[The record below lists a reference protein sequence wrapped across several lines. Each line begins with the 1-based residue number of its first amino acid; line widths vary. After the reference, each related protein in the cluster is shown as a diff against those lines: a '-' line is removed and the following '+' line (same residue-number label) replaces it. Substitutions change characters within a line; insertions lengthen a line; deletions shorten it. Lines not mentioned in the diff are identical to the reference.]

1 MQLAREV
8 PATDRGG
15 PLTVLGLA
23 GPRAVLSTFAILLAF
38 AAIAWYL
45 TVQQVIGMAGM
56 SGPGEMAAPLF
67 MGMWLTMMVA
77 MMFPTIGPM
86 VLAHR
91 GTVRRQGGSRLATAC
106 FVLGYL
112 IVWSLIGLV
121 PLAAFIALRGLP
133 VEARTDWFPFV
144 AGTVL
149 VVAGAYQFTAWK
161 QLCLKT
167 CRSPF
172 TFLLAHHF
180 MARGKR
186 RLPGDFRLGLTH
198 GAYCLGCCWALM
210 AVLVVVG
217 LMNLVWMVGITGV
230 FLAEKNLWH
239 GALLARVTGAATLA
253 LGGTIL
259 VHPTLFSSISS
270 PLFGMS
276 M

>member
-1 MQLAREV
+1 MVVMQLAREV

-56 SGPGEMAAPLF
+56 SRPGDMAAPLF

-91 GTVRRQGGSRLATAC
+91 GTVRRQGGGRLATAC

-112 IVWSLIGLV
+112 TVWSLIGLV

-133 VEARTDWFPFV
+133 VEVRADWFPF
-144 AGTVL
+144 
-149 VVAGAYQFTAWK
+149 VAGAYQFTAWK

-180 MARGKR
+180 MADRKR
-186 RLPGDFRLGLTH
+186 RLLGDFRLGTTH

-217 LMNLVWMVGITGV
+217 LMNLVWMVGITAV

-239 GALLARVTGAATLA
+239 GVWLSRLTGAATLV

-259 VHPTLFSSISS
+259 VHPALFSSISS